1 MLRGLINT
9 VLWFCAPTPGG
20 YLHALIYKRIQKPLQ
35 ALKGYFLGHFSFP
48 LNLLLKQLLHSLS
61 KPEQQRCLLQQCQ
74 GCAGRSLSLLRP
86 REHLSDLPWSRKHQP
101 PVQLTTFD
109 RGRAA
114 AHGVIWLNLIANS
127 PSSNDF

>member
-35 ALKGYFLGHFSFP
+35 ALKGYFLGHFSLP

-61 KPEQQRCLLQQCQ
+61 KPEQQRCSSARAAQAEASPFSGHESISQTYPGEESTSPQCSSP
-74 GCAGRSLSLLRP
+74 RST
-86 REHLSDLPWSRKHQP
+86 EDAQ
-101 PVQLTTFD
+101 QLTGLFGLT
-109 RGRAA
+109 
-114 AHGVIWLNLIANS
+114 
-127 PSSNDF
+127 